1 MLCAVAQLCLTL
13 CNSMDHRPAKLL
25 CPCDYPGRNTG
36 VGCYALLQG
45 IFLTQGLNPRLLHLL
60 HWQADSLPLGH
71 LGSPDLRSMKS
82 HLQIIAQD
90 TAGKSNVNTKIAI
103 DLRVKYYRKWSY
115 ISRQH
120 LFRVCNSILGL
131 LWMSVLFFT

>member
-13 CNSMDHRPAKLL
+13 CNPMDHRPAKLL
-25 CPCDYPGRNTG
+25 CPCNYPGRNTG

-45 IFLTQGLNPRLLHLL
+45 IFPTQGLNPRLLHLL

-82 HLQIIAQD
+82 HLQFIAQD
-90 TAGKSNVNTKIAI
+90 TAGKGNVNTKIAI
-103 DLRVKYYRKWSY
+103 DIRVKYYRKWSY
-115 ISRQH
+115 ISRKH
-120 LFRVCNSILGL
+120 PFRVCNSILGL